1 MLKKMK
7 ISQKLFAT
15 SIISA
20 VFLLSVGILG
30 LRSMSTINNN
40 GNFIYEN
47 SLIRLEKIYTVQGN
61 SYKEKIDLEHV
72 LNVKFKN
79 EMPHMKDDMSKM
91 LIENNKLFTEYEK
104 IPFANDKEKQ
114 NYNKMKAS
122 LPAYYESLNKVVS
135 LAESGNYAEGTR
147 VYKNEYGLL
156 RTPLKEGLSA
166 IIKENT
172 TSAESKWKI
181 NKSVFSNSF
190 GLLSVIMIL
199 GVIISFA
206 LGIILAIWLVK
217 RIHVVVKFADNLK
230 DGDLTQQMKITEG
243 DELGKMSTSLNEAGE
258 NIKMLITQI
267 MTDASSISATS
278 EELSATTEEISSKM
292 EIVKESIMQISS
304 GSQQLSATTEE
315 VNATAENISQ
325 NALQVAKKASDGTKS
340 AKEIEKRATEIKVSA
355 NESYKIANE
364 VYDIKQQN
372 IIKAIEEGN
381 VVQEVKRMAEAIGDI
396 AAQTNLLALNAA
408 IEAARAGEQG
418 KGFAVVADE
427 VRTLAEQSTE
437 TVKNIQEVTER
448 VEKAFQNL
456 SGNANEVLEYIETQ
470 VKPDYEMLINVGKQ
484 YGEDASFYN
493 GLSKDIMT
501 SMDDVT
507 ETISEVKNAIENVS
521 SIAQESSASSQEILG
536 SINETNSAIHE
547 VAQAAQSQA
556 ELAEKLNEMI
566 QKFKI

>member
-20 VFLLSVGILG
+20 VFLISVGVLG

-114 NYNKMKAS
+114 NYNKLKAS
-122 LPAYYESLNKVVS
+122 LPAYYESLNKVVR
-135 LAESGNYAEGTR
+135 LAESGNYVEGTR

-156 RTPLKEGLSA
+156 RTPLKDGLSA

-172 TSAESKWKI
+172 TSAENKWSI

-190 GLLSVIMIL
+190 RLLNVIMIV
-199 GVIISFA
+199 GVIISFS

-217 RIHVVVKFADNLK
+217 RINVVVKFADNLK

-258 NIKMLITQI
+258 NIKILITQI

-381 VVQEVKRMAEAIGDI
+381 VVQEVKIMAEAIGDI

-493 GLSKDIMT
+493 ELSTDIMT

-521 SIAQESSASSQEILG
+521 SIAEESSASSQEILG
-536 SINETNSAIHE
+536 SISETNSAIHE

>member
-20 VFLLSVGILG
+20 VFLLSVGVLG
-30 LRSMSTINNN
+30 LRSMSTINDN

-61 SYKEKIDLEHV
+61 SYKEKIDLEHM

-79 EMPHMKDDMSKM
+79 EMGHMKDDMSKM
-91 LIENNKLFTEYEK
+91 LIENTKLFTEYEK

-114 NYNKMKAS
+114 NYNKLKAS

-135 LAESGNYAEGTR
+135 LAESGNYAESTR

-156 RTPLKEGLSA
+156 RTPVKEGLSA

-172 TSAESKWKI
+172 TSAENKWNI

-190 GLLSVIMIL
+190 RLLNVIMIV

-217 RIHVVVKFADNLK
+217 RINVVVKFADNLK
-230 DGDLTQQMKITEG
+230 DGDLTQQMKITGG

-292 EIVKESIMQISS
+292 EIVKESIMLISS

-315 VNATAENISQ
+315 VNATAENISE

-381 VVQEVKRMAEAIGDI
+381 VVQEVKIMAEAIGDI

-493 GLSKDIMT
+493 GLSTDIMT

-521 SIAQESSASSQEILG
+521 SIAEESSASSQEILG
-536 SINETNSAIHE
+536 SISETNSAIHE

>member
-20 VFLLSVGILG
+20 VFLLSVGVLG

-72 LNVKFKN
+72 LNVKFKD
-79 EMPHMKDDMSKM
+79 EMAHMKEDMSKI
-91 LIENNKLFTEYEK
+91 LIENTKLFTEYEK
-104 IPFANDKEKQ
+104 IPFDNDKEKQ
-114 NYNKMKAS
+114 NYNKLKAS
-122 LPAYYESLNKVVS
+122 LPAYYESLNKVVR

-156 RTPLKEGLSA
+156 RTPLKDGLST

-172 TSAESKWKI
+172 TSAENKWNI

-190 GLLSVIMIL
+190 RLLNVIMIV

-304 GSQQLSATTEE
+304 GSQQLSTTTEE

-340 AKEIEKRATEIKVSA
+340 AKEIDKRATEIKVNA

-470 VKPDYEMLINVGKQ
+470 VKPDYEMLINFGKQ

-536 SINETNSAIHE
+536 SISETNSAIHE

>member
-20 VFLLSVGILG
+20 VFLISVGVLG

-47 SLIRLEKIYTVQGN
+47 GLIRLEKIYTIQGN

-79 EMPHMKDDMSKM
+79 EMDLMKEDMSKIS
-91 LIENNKLFTEYEK
+91 IENTKLFTEYEK

-114 NYNKMKAS
+114 NYNKLKAS

-147 VYKNEYGLL
+147 VYKEEYGLL
-156 RTPLKEGLSA
+156 RKPLKEGLSA

-172 TSAESKWKI
+172 ISAERKWNI

-190 GLLSVIMIL
+190 RLLNVIMIV

-217 RIHVVVKFADNLK
+217 RINVVVKFADNLK
-230 DGDLTQQMKITEG
+230 NGDLTQQMKVTG
-243 DELGKMSTSLNEAGE
+243 DDELGEMSTSLNEAGE
-258 NIKMLITQI
+258 NIKILITQI
-267 MTDASSISATS
+267 MTDASNISATS

-340 AKEIEKRATEIKVSA
+340 AKEIEKRAAEIKVSA

-381 VVQEVKRMAEAIGDI
+381 VVQEVKIMAEAIGDI

-493 GLSKDIMT
+493 GLSTDIMT

-536 SINETNSAIHE
+536 SISETNSAIHE